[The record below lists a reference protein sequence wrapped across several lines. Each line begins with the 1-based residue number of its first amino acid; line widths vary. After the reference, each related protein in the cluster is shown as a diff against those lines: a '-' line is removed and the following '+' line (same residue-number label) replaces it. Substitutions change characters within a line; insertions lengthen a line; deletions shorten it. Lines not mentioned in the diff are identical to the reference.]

1 MVTTTDNNSTDGSGV
16 RPVQIVSEMR
26 SSYLDYAMSVI
37 VARALPDAR
46 DGLKPV
52 QRRILFAMQE
62 LGINPNTP
70 FKKCAR
76 MVGDVMGKYHPH
88 GDSAIYEA
96 LVRMAQPFSMRYP
109 LITGQGNF
117 GSVDGDPPAAMRY
130 TEARLAPISS
140 ELLSDLDRNTV
151 NMVPNFDDSLT
162 QPEVLPAR
170 LPNLLLNGASGIA
183 VGMATNIP
191 PHNINELTLAID
203 YLITNPEA
211 TVDEL
216 MVLLRG
222 PDFPTA
228 GTIFDRTEIRQAYA
242 TGRGRLVMHARIALE
257 ETSSGRSQIIVTELP
272 YQVNKAALLERIAE
286 QVRSKVI
293 EGITDLRDES
303 DRNGMRMVIE
313 LGRNASYHAVR
324 SQLLKHS
331 ALQSVFH
338 VNLVALV
345 TTEDTRPLD
354 IEFVEDEA
362 VFDSEWIEDR
372 GKNRSPSDVTGRPET
387 LSLRESL
394 QAFIDHR
401 RQVVQ
406 RRSVFDRHKARQ
418 RRHILAG
425 LLKAI
430 ENLDEIIDTIRSAES
445 AEVAKASLMDSPHNL
460 TDRQA
465 QAVLDLQLRR
475 LAHLESSKIIQ
486 EYDELVTFINEL
498 NELLGSQEK
507 IDDVLKAD
515 NAELREKYGDE
526 RRTQIVESPVD
537 DISAA
542 DLIPHQQVVVT
553 MSETN
558 YVKRVP
564 LETYRTQH
572 RGGKGVAGQRLRDE
586 DKIKLL
592 LSCDT
597 HDRLLIFAA
606 SGRVF
611 ALPAH
616 EINDSSRT
624 AQGVHIRN
632 LVEFG
637 EDHDGDQVTAVI
649 AIKDQDQSNDD
660 QAAMIFATEKGEV
673 KRTLRSRFDQVRRN
687 GIIAMNLKPDDRLV
701 SVSPAAIDS
710 TAILV
715 SSDGYA
721 VRFELGKLREA
732 SRTSG
737 GVKGIKLNPGARL
750 VGLVIDSEGDDILV
764 MSNEGKG
771 KRTPISD
778 YPVKG
783 RGTRGVRTF
792 GSTNDVDLIGAAAVR
807 EDDQLMII
815 TKNGQMLRT
824 RAGDVRQSS
833 RATKGVMTQKPTA
846 GDSLAAFAIDL
857 ADREQEI

>member
-1 MVTTTDNNSTDGSGV
+1 MVTTTSVDDSDGSGV
-16 RPVQIVSEMR
+16 RPVQIETEMR
-26 SSYLDYAMSVI
+26 SAYLDYAMSVI

-52 QRRILFAMQE
+52 QRRILFGMQD
-62 LGINPNTP
+62 LGVNPNSA
-70 FKKCAR
+70 FKKAAR

-88 GDSAIYEA
+88 GDAAIYEA

-117 GSVDGDPPAAMRY
+117 GSIDGDPPAAMRY
-130 TEARLAPISS
+130 TEARLAPISL
-140 ELLSDLDRNTV
+140 ELLADLDRDTV
-151 NMVPNFDDSLT
+151 DMVPNFDDSLR

-191 PHNINELTLAID
+191 PHNLNELTNAID
-203 YLITNPEA
+203 YLISDPNA

-216 MVLLRG
+216 MKHLDG

-228 GTIFDRTEIRQAYA
+228 GIIYDRNQIRQAYA
-242 TGRGRLVMHARIALE
+242 TGRGRIVMHARIALE
-257 ETSSGRSQIIVTELP
+257 ETTSGRSQIIVTELP

-286 QVRSKVI
+286 QVRAKVI

-303 DRNGMRMVIE
+303 DREGMRIVIE
-313 LGRNASYHAVR
+313 LGRNASYYSVR
-324 SQLLKHS
+324 NQLLKHS
-331 ALQSVFH
+331 ALETAYH

-345 TTEDTRPLD
+345 TQEEDGPEE
-354 IEFVEDEA
+354 IEFVDDEA
-362 VFDSEWIEDR
+362 IFDTEWAPDR
-372 GKNRSPSDVTGRPET
+372 LDEFDQAEVTGRPET
-387 LSLRESL
+387 LSIREAM

-401 RQVVQ
+401 REVIR
-406 RRSVFDRHKARQ
+406 RRSIFDRHKARQ

-430 ENLDEIIDTIRSAES
+430 DNLDEIIDTIRQAES
-445 AEVAKASLMDSPHNL
+445 AELAKASLMSDPHQL

-475 LAHLESSKIIQ
+475 LAQLESSRISEEYNELQ
-486 EYDELVTFINEL
+486 EFINSL
-498 NELLGSQEK
+498 NELLASQEK
-507 IDDVLKAD
+507 IDDVIRAD
-515 NAELREKYGDE
+515 NEELREKYGDS
-526 RRTQIVESPVD
+526 RRTQIVESPPD
-537 DISAA
+537 DLSAA
-542 DLIPHQQVVVT
+542 DLIPHQQIVVT

-564 LETYRTQH
+564 VETYRTQH
-572 RGGKGVAGQRLRDE
+572 RGGKGVAGQTLRDE

-592 LSCDT
+592 ISCDT

-611 ALPAH
+611 ALDAH
-616 EINDSSRT
+616 LIPDSSRT
-624 AQGVHIRN
+624 GRGNHIKN
-632 LVEFG
+632 IVEFG
-637 EDHDGDQVTAVI
+637 DAHDDDQVTAIV
-649 AIKDQDQSNDD
+649 AIKSKDEDSDTNN
-660 QAAMIFATEKGEV
+660 AMIFATAKGEV
-673 KRTLRSRFDQVRRN
+673 KRTLASRFDQVRRN
-687 GIIAMNLKPDDRLV
+687 GIIAMNLKDGDRLV
-701 SVSPAAIDS
+701 SVAPAPSDS
-710 TAILV
+710 TAILI

-721 VRFELGKLREA
+721 VRFEVGKLREA

-737 GVKGIKLNPGARL
+737 GVRGIKLNENARL
-750 VGLVIDSEGDDILV
+750 VGLVIDNQGDDLLV

-771 KRTPISD
+771 KRTPIDD
-778 YPVKG
+778 YPIKG

-792 GSTNDVDLIGAAAVR
+792 GPTDQIELIGAAAVK
-807 EDDQLMII
+807 EADELMVI

-824 RAGDVRQSS
+824 KAGDVRQSS
-833 RATKGVMTQKPTA
+833 RATKGVMTQRPSD
-846 GDSLAAFAIDL
+846 GDALAAFAVDVSI
-857 ADREQEI
+857 ET